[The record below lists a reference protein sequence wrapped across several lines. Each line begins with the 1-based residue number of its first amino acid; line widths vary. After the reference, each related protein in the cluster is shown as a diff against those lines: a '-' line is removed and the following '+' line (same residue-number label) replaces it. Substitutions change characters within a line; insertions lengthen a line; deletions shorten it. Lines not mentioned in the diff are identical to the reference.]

1 MKRTKA
7 LWIGMGL
14 AFVLCGCGSLPQQG
28 TQEAV
33 TSADNAEAS
42 DSAAADNEA
51 ASEENGGST
60 ESVRPGEEALA
71 GLLETWNFDKGDIW
85 LEQVTEALDSE
96 GIRYTGY
103 YNVSGERLDMTLEDG
118 TSLVFF
124 EISDPEAEDWERS
137 ERYQLMMKGE
147 EFNQNR
153 FQENYLNEYDV
164 TVDDYIWPDLSDPG
178 LESEMLYR
186 CNQTD
191 LMIARNQLFAKYGR
205 EFADPFLNAL
215 FLQKNWY
222 EPSMQGSSFDEKV
235 QELLTDT
242 EKTNLEAVLAREEE
256 YGYRKGGSYE
266 TARALLSGSWLD
278 VDGDGEREQILYR
291 AEEDP
296 DNVGMAE
303 LTIREESGQTGTVS
317 MEAYAPHKSVYTC
330 IAEEG
335 TIYLAIADNG
345 MSADF
350 VMEFWVYEDG
360 RLISLGNIDT
370 YPGSIQL
377 VDGKIS
383 GMVET
388 MHLQCEPIRFTY
400 ERSGEALE
408 WQRENYYEYR
418 GNEAEA
424 LTGLELYTAKGDVQ
438 PSRLLNAGD
447 KVKVLGGDLADWVKL
462 ERLSDGLVCWI
473 RVKDGECRLPDGS
486 MLNSSLVF
494 EGLTFYG

>member
-7 LWIGMGL
+7 LWIGVGL
-14 AFVLCGCGSLPQQG
+14 VFVLCGCGSLQQQG
-28 TQEAV
+28 TQEAPA
-33 TSADNAEAS
+33 ADNTEAA
-42 DSAAADNEA
+42 DSAADNEMS
-51 ASEENGGST
+51 SEENGDGT
-60 ESVRPGEEALA
+60 EAVRPGEEVLA
-71 GLLETWNFDKGDIW
+71 GLLETWNFDQGDIW

-124 EISDPEAEDWERS
+124 EISDPEADYWERS

-178 LESEMLYR
+178 LELEMLYR

-205 EFADPFLNAL
+205 EFTDSFLKAL
-215 FLQKNWY
+215 FSQKNWY

-242 EKTNLEAVLAREEE
+242 EKANLEAVLAREEE
-256 YGYRKGGSYE
+256 YGYRKSGSYE

-278 VDGDGEREQILYR
+278 VDGDGEQEQILYR
-291 AEEDP
+291 VDEDP
-296 DNVGMAE
+296 DNVSMAE
-303 LTIREESGQTGTVS
+303 LTIRDADGQTVTVS
-317 MEAYAPHKSVYTC
+317 MEAYALHKSIYTC
-330 IAEEG
+330 IAEDG
-335 TIYLAIADNG
+335 TVYLAAADNG

-350 VMEFWVYEDG
+350 VMDFWVYEDG
-360 RLISLGNIDT
+360 VLISVGSIDT

-377 VDGKIS
+377 VEGKIS

-408 WQRENYYEYR
+408 WQREPYYEYR

-424 LTGLELYTAKGDVQ
+424 LEALELYAARGDAQ
-438 PSRLLNAGD
+438 PSGLLNAGD
-447 KVKVLGGDLADWVKL
+447 KVKILGGDLADWVKL
-462 ERLSDGLVCWI
+462 ERLSDGLICWI

-486 MLNSSLVF
+486 MLSSSLVF